1 MTIFDLILIGL
12 YLLGMVWIGFYFKKK
27 VTKTT
32 DYYLAGRSLN
42 YFVIMATVCAS
53 IIGGG
58 AMIGRGGVT
67 YSQGA
72 VAIMLGL
79 PYLIGMYVFSGISGR
94 IQKIGV
100 LNDITSI
107 PDLMEYRFGTKV
119 KYLTAF
125 LIAFTMMATVGTQIT
140 ATATL
145 IKTIGGFSYETGAWI
160 AVIIFVSY
168 TAVSGLFG
176 VVYTDVA
183 QFIILMLF
191 MYILLPIIALV
202 KVGGV
207 STMIQ
212 SVPNEMLSIKPSSE
226 IIGWIFTNLV
236 FTLAG
241 AEMWQRAF
249 AAKSPKDAKRGMI
262 LGNTV
267 YAYTIIITLVIGL
280 SAYILL
286 PNVVNDYGA
295 ADAAI
300 PALVIHLLPVGITGL
315 TIASLFAVLMSSAD
329 TYLLISVQT
338 LLRDILKPL
347 WPNIED
353 KKELFYSRV
362 VTVLLGFGA
371 LIIALY
377 IRQAYKALMFAW
389 TFYAASLGL
398 PAFAALYW
406 KKATKEG
413 ITAGIIVGFV
423 TSIVWKLVGSPF
435 GVGAALPG
443 SILCGLALILVTH
456 ATYKEENPTPFPH
469 LSSLEKVD
477 CKD

>member
-1 MTIFDLILIGL
+1 
-12 YLLGMVWIGFYFKKK
+12 MVLIGFYFKKRI
-27 VTKTT
+27 TKST

-42 YFVIMATVCAS
+42 FFVIMATVCAS

-58 AMIGRGGVT
+58 AMIGRGGIT
-67 YSQGA
+67 YSQGV

-79 PYLIGMYVFSGISGR
+79 PYLLGMYFFSFISGR
-94 IQKIGV
+94 IQEVGE
-100 LNDITSI
+100 LNNIDSI
-107 PDLMEYRFGTKV
+107 PDLMEYRFGIKA
-119 KYLTAF
+119 KYMTAF

-145 IKTIGGFSYETGAWI
+145 IKTIGGFSYEAGAWI

-168 TAVSGLFG
+168 TAASGLFG
-176 VVYTDVA
+176 VVYTDVV

-191 MYILLPIIALV
+191 MYILLPIISLV
-202 KVGGV
+202 KVGGI

-212 SVPNEMLSIKPSSE
+212 SVPKEMLSLKPSPQ

-249 AAKSPKDAKRGMI
+249 AARSPKDARKGML

-267 YAYTIIITLVIGL
+267 YAYTIVVTLIIGL

-286 PNVVNDYGA
+286 PNIINDYGT

-300 PALVIHLLPVGITGL
+300 PALVSYLLPVGITGL
-315 TIASLFAVLMSSAD
+315 TIAALFAVLMSSAD

-338 LLRDILKPL
+338 ILRDILKPV
-347 WPNIED
+347 WPNMDE
-353 KKELFYSRV
+353 KKELFYSRIF
-362 VTVLLGFGA
+362 TILLGIAA

-377 IRQAYKALMFAW
+377 IRQAYKTLMFAW
-389 TFYAASLGL
+389 SFYAASVGL

-406 KKATKEG
+406 RKATSS
-413 ITAGIIVGFV
+413 GIISGIIIGFA
-423 TSIVWKLVGSPF
+423 TSIIWKLTGSPW

-443 SILCGLALILVTH
+443 SILCGLALVLVSYV
-456 ATYKEENPTPFPH
+456 TYKEDEPTPFPK
-469 LSSLEKVD
+469 LSSSVKM
-477 CKD
+477 KHKY

>member
-1 MTIFDLILIGL
+1 MIIDVILIGL
-12 YLLGMVWIGFYFKKK
+12 YLISMVWIGFYFKKK
-27 VTKTT
+27 VQKTT

-42 YFVIMATVCAS
+42 SFVIMSTVCAS

-79 PYLIGMYVFSGISGR
+79 PYLVGMYVFSAISGR
-94 IQKIGV
+94 IQEVGV
-100 LNDITSI
+100 LNNISSI
-107 PDLMEYRFGTKV
+107 PDLMEYRFGIKV
-119 KYLTAF
+119 KYITAF

-145 IKTIGGFSYETGAWI
+145 IKTIGGFSYEAGAWI
-160 AVIIFVSY
+160 AVIIFVAY

-183 QFIILMLF
+183 QFIILITF
-191 MYILLPIIALV
+191 MYILLPTIALT
-202 KVGGV
+202 KIGGFD
-207 STMIQ
+207 TMIQ
-212 SVPNEMLSIKPSSE
+212 LVPKQMLSIKPSAE
-226 IIGWIFTNLV
+226 IVGWIFTNLV

-249 AAKSPKDAKRGMI
+249 AAKSAKDAKRGMF

-267 YAYTIIITLVIGL
+267 YAYTISITFIIGL

-286 PNVVNDYGA
+286 PNVVNDYGT

-300 PALVIHLLPVGITGL
+300 PALVMELLPIGIRGL
-315 TIASLFAVLMSSAD
+315 TMAALFSVLMSSAD

-338 LLRDILKPL
+338 ILGDLLKPL

-353 KKELFYSRV
+353 EKELFYSRV

-377 IRQAYKALMFAW
+377 IRQAYEALMFAW
-389 TFYAASLGL
+389 TFYAAALGL
-398 PAFAALYW
+398 PCFAALYW

-413 ITAGIIVGFV
+413 ITAGIITGFT
-423 TSIVWKLVGSPF
+423 TSIVWKVGGSPF
-435 GVGAALPG
+435 GLGAALPG
-443 SILCGLALILVTH
+443 SILCGVALIVITY
-456 ATYKEENPTPFPH
+456 ATYKEENPTPFPN
-469 LSSLEKVD
+469 LARQEKIE
-477 CKD
+477 CNE

>member
-1 MTIFDLILIGL
+1 MSGITTLDIMIIIIYFICMI
-12 YLLGMVWIGFYFKKK
+12 WIGAYFKNK
-27 VTKTT
+27 VTKST

-42 YFVIMATVCAS
+42 FFVIMATVCAS

-67 YSQGA
+67 YTEGA
-72 VAIMLGL
+72 VAIMLAL
-79 PYLIGMYVFSGISGR
+79 PYLIGMYVFAMISGR
-94 IQKIGV
+94 IQRVGV
-100 LNDITSI
+100 LYNINSI
-107 PDLMEYRFGTKV
+107 PDLMHYRFGSKA
-119 KYLTAF
+119 KYITSV

-140 ATATL
+140 ATATI
-145 IKTIGGFSYETGAWI
+145 IKTIGGFSYEIGAWI

-168 TAVSGLFG
+168 TVFSGLFG

-183 QFIILMLF
+183 QFFVLIIF
-191 MYILLPIIALV
+191 VYIFLPVIAIA
-202 KVGGV
+202 KIGGINNV
-207 STMIQ
+207 IQ
-212 SVPNEMLSIKPSSE
+212 SVPKEMLSLKPSAQ
-226 IIGWIFTNLV
+226 IVGWIFTNLV

-249 AAKSPKDAKRGMI
+249 AAKSYKDAKKGML

-267 YAYTIIITLVIGL
+267 YACTIIITLILGL

-286 PNVVNDYGA
+286 PNIVNDYGT

-300 PALVIHLLPVGITGL
+300 PVLVVNLLPVGITGIS
-315 TIASLFAVLMSSAD
+315 IAGLLAVMMSSAD

-338 LLRDILKPL
+338 IVMDILKPL
-347 WPNIED
+347 YPNIDD
-353 KKELFYSRV
+353 KKEVFYSRIFTIV
-362 VTVLLGFGA
+362 LGFGA

-406 KKATKEG
+406 KKATSIG
-413 ITAGIIVGFV
+413 IISSIIVGFI
-423 TSIVWKLVGSPF
+423 TSIGWKIIGSPW
-435 GVGAALPG
+435 GLGSSIPG
-443 SILCGLALILVTH
+443 SLLCGITLIVVSTITH
-456 ATYKEENPTPFPH
+456 QENYPTPFPH
-469 LSSLEKVD
+469 IKS
-477 CKD
+477 